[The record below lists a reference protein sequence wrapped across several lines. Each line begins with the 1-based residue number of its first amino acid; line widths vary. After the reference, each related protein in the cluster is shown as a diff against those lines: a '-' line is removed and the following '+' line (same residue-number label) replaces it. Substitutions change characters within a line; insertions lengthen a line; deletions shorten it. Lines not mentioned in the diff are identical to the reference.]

1 WLSMDGCMTKSPLA
15 GSKKQART
23 QQTEGNGA

>member
-1 WLSMDGCMTKSPLA
+1 CMTKSPLA